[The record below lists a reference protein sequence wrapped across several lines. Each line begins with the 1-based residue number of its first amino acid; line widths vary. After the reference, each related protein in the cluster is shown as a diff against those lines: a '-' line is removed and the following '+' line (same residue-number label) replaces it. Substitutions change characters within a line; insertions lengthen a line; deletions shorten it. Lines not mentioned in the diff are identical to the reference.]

1 MATLDELLVLLASSS
16 AAWKHAVRVVATANI
31 TLSGLQTIDS
41 VALAEGD
48 RVLVTAQT
56 SGVQNGVY
64 EASTGTWAR
73 AEDLRLSRHV
83 QLGTTV
89 LVLGGT
95 VYALTTWVLTSPS
108 TGTVRL
114 GSDSLTFTRSGNAVL
129 VGGNA
134 IISSASGGYVG
145 LQEGTTE
152 VLRVSDAA
160 GVSTIQGRGSST
172 VLQANTGNLT
182 VDCASGGVVRVR
194 EGGTAVCEFYDS
206 GGISNI
212 IGIGSS
218 GTQLVANAGYVR
230 VAASDAVVIDGSE
243 IDIRDAGSSIFNL
256 TMGGSNDSTF
266 TVPAA
271 RSGAGFV
278 ATTASQYIYFRVG
291 SGGGVYFDSD
301 TTTFR
306 DRTAATTFAT
316 ISQQGVIVLPSVA
329 AAGVTS
335 PAAGSFALFF
345 DSSNSDKLSKKS
357 SGGTVTVIGTE
368 A

>member
-1 MATLDELLVLLASSS
+1 M
-16 AAWKHAVRVVATANI
+16 RVVATANI

-56 SGVQNGVY
+56 SGVQNGIY
-64 EASTGTWAR
+64 EASAGTWAR
-73 AEDLRLSRHV
+73 AEDMRLSRHV

-160 GVSTIQGRGSST
+160 GVSTIQGR
-172 VLQANTGNLT
+172 
-182 VDCASGGVVRVR
+182 
-194 EGGTAVCEFYDS
+194 
-206 GGISNI
+206 
-212 IGIGSS
+212 GSS

>member
-1 MATLDELLVLLASSS
+1 M
-16 AAWKHAVRVVATANI
+16 
-31 TLSGLQTIDS
+31 
-41 VALAEGD
+41 
-48 RVLVTAQT
+48 
-56 SGVQNGVY
+56 
-64 EASTGTWAR
+64 
-73 AEDLRLSRHV
+73 
-83 QLGTTV
+83 
-89 LVLGGT
+89 
-95 VYALTTWVLTSPS
+95 
-108 TGTVRL
+108 
-114 GSDSLTFTRSGNAVL
+114 
-129 VGGNA
+129 
-134 IISSASGGYVG
+134 
-145 LQEGTTE
+145 
-152 VLRVSDAA
+152 
-160 GVSTIQGRGSST
+160 
-172 VLQANTGNLT
+172 
-182 VDCASGGVVRVR
+182 
-194 EGGTAVCEFYDS
+194 
-206 GGISNI
+206 
-212 IGIGSS
+212 
-218 GTQLVANAGYVR
+218 
-230 VAASDAVVIDGSE
+230 VIDGSE

-291 SGGGVYFDSD
+291 SGGGLYFDSD

>member
-56 SGVQNGVY
+56 SGVQNGIY

-160 GVSTIQGRGSST
+160 GVSTIQGRGTST
-172 VLQANTGNLT
+172 VLQANTGNLDLT
-182 VDCASGGVVRVR
+182 CAAASSIRCF
-194 EGGTAVCEFYDS
+194 EGATQVASFADESNVATLSLTGSVTLDGDGTIFPIMPPSIVL
-206 GGISNI
+206 
-212 IGIGSS
+212 
-218 GTQLVANAGYVR
+218 TQLLR
-230 VAASDAVVIDGSE
+230 VI
-243 IDIRDAGSSIFNL
+243 
-256 TMGGSNDSTF
+256 
-266 TVPAA
+266 
-271 RSGAGFV
+271 
-278 ATTASQYIYFRVG
+278 
-291 SGGGVYFDSD
+291 
-301 TTTFR
+301 
-306 DRTAATTFAT
+306 
-316 ISQQGVIVLPSVA
+316 
-329 AAGVTS
+329 
-335 PAAGSFALFF
+335 
-345 DSSNSDKLSKKS
+345 
-357 SGGTVTVIGTE
+357 
-368 A
+368 